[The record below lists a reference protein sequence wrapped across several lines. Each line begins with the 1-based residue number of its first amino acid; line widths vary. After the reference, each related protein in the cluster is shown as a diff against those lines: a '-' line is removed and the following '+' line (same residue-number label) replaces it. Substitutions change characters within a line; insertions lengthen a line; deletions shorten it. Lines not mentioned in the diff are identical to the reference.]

1 MKNKK
6 NSILIFRASPEIM
19 KEVERLIEKGFYN
32 TKTQILDQ
40 AIREF
45 LGLDHRRVKKK

>member
-6 NSILIFRASPEIM
+6 NRILIFRASPEIM
-19 KEVERLIEKGFYN
+19 KEVDRLIESGYYN
-32 TKTQILDQ
+32 TKTQILDH

-45 LGLDHRRVKKK
+45 LRLDHRRAKK

>member
-1 MKNKK
+1 MRNRKND
-6 NSILIFRASPEIM
+6 ILIFRASPEIM
-19 KEVERLIEKGFYN
+19 KEVNRLIESGFYN

-45 LGLDHRRVKKK
+45 LGLDHRKVKKR